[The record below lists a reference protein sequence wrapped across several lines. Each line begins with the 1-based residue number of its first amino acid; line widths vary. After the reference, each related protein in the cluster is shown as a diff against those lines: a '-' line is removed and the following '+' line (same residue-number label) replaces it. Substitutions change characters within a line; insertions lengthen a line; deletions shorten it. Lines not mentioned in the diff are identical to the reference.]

1 MKNKRNKKGF
11 TLIELLA
18 VIVILAIL
26 ILLAMPA
33 VLGLMEKAK
42 KNSFVTESQ
51 SLVKIAQT
59 AYTSESASGTVC
71 YGLGWLK
78 ENGYTDKALDA
89 DNGFVKLVPSVND
102 ITSTL
107 YYTNDDYEF
116 NGVAS
121 DDLAIGQITTGGLT
135 TIDTACSGS
144 GDVLCTTSC
153 VTNP

>member
-42 KNSFVTESQ
+42 KNAFVTESQ
-51 SLVKIAQT
+51 SIVKVANT
-59 AYTSESASGTVC
+59 AYTSESESGSVC
-71 YGLGWLK
+71 YSLEWLK
-78 ENGYTDKALDA
+78 QNGYTDKAFGDEVA
-89 DNGFVKLVPSVND
+89 SGYVKLASAGDD
-102 ITSTL
+102 ITTTL
-107 YYTNDDYEF
+107 YYKNDDYMF

-121 DDLAIGQITTGGLT
+121 GSLSTTTPLAAGTLT
-135 TIDTACSGS
+135 LIDNAAACSGI
-144 GDVLCTTSC
+144 TTRVVS
-153 VTNP
+153 

>member
-42 KNSFVTESQ
+42 KNAFVTESQ
-51 SLVKIAQT
+51 SIVKVANT
-59 AYTSESASGTVC
+59 AYTSESESGSVC
-71 YGLGWLK
+71 YPLAWLK
-78 ENGYTDKALDA
+78 ANGYTDKSFGDDVAS
-89 DNGFVKLVPSVND
+89 GYVKLVPSGDN
-102 ITSTL
+102 ITTTL
-107 YYTNDDYEF
+107 YYKNADYMF

-121 DDLAIGQITTGGLT
+121 GSLSTTTPVAAGTLDLIGEG
-135 TIDTACSGS
+135 CSGIIPKAVS
-144 GDVLCTTSC
+144 
-153 VTNP
+153 

>member
-59 AYTSESASGTVC
+59 AYTSESASGSVC

-78 ENGYTDKALDA
+78 ANGYTDKALDA
-89 DNGFVKLVPSVND
+89 NNGFVKLVPSGDNV
-102 ITSTL
+102 TSTL
-107 YYTNDDYEF
+107 YYANDDYKF

-121 DDLAIGQITTGGLT
+121 DNLALGQITTGDLT
-135 TIDTACSGS
+135 AIATACSGS
-144 GDVLCTTSC
+144 GVVICTTSC
-153 VTNP
+153 VTNS